1 MPTVTISIKTSNHE
15 QFVDITAQVQQA
27 ITEIGATDGICTV
40 FSPHTTAGLTIN
52 EHADPDVARDIL
64 SFLRDA
70 VQEDGAWTHAEGN
83 SPAHVKASLLG
94 SSVTVIVERG
104 RLHLG
109 TWQGIFFCE
118 FDGPRARGVWL
129 TFTPSA

>member
-1 MPTVTISIKTSNHE
+1 MTSVSISVVTDRTE
-15 QFVDITAQVQQA
+15 QFVDITDQVQEA
-27 ITEIGATDGICTV
+27 ITEIGATEGVCTI

-52 EHADPDVARDIL
+52 EHADPAVAYDII
-64 SFLRDA
+64 SFLHDA
-70 VQEDGAWTHAEGN
+70 VPDESAWTHAEGN

-94 SSVTVIVERG
+94 SSVAVIVERG

-118 FDGPRARGVWL
+118 FDGPRTRKVWL

>member
-64 SFLRDA
+64 SFLHDA
-70 VQEDGAWTHAEGN
+70 VAEDRAWTHAEGN

-94 SSVTVIVERG
+94 SSVAVIVERG

-118 FDGPRARGVWL
+118 FDGPRTRRVWL

>member
-1 MPTVTISIKTSNHE
+1 MATVTINIKTNAHE
-15 QFVDITAQVQQA
+15 QFVDITDQVQQA
-27 ITEIGATDGICTV
+27 ITQIGAVDGVCTI

-52 EHADPDVARDIL
+52 EHADPAVAHDII
-64 SFLRDA
+64 SFLNDA
-70 VQEDGAWTHAEGN
+70 VPEGRGWTHAEGN

-94 SSVTVIVERG
+94 SSVAVIVEQG

-118 FDGPRARGVWL
+118 FDGPRSRRVWL
-129 TFTPSA
+129 SFTPSS

>member
-1 MPTVTISIKTSNHE
+1 MPTVAISIKTSNHE
-15 QFVDITAQVQQA
+15 QFVDITTQVQQA
-27 ITEIGATDGICTV
+27 VTEIGATDGICTI

-52 EHADPDVARDIL
+52 EHADPDVASDIL

-70 VQEDGAWTHAEGN
+70 VPEDRAWTHAEGN

-94 SSVTVIVERG
+94 ASVTVIVERG

-118 FDGPRARGVWL
+118 FDGPRSRTVWL

>member
-15 QFVDITAQVQQA
+15 QFVDITTQVQQA

-52 EHADPDVARDIL
+52 EYADPAVAGDIL
-64 SFLRDA
+64 SFLHDA
-70 VQEDGAWTHAEGN
+70 VPEDRAWTHAEGN

-94 SSVTVIVERG
+94 AAVTMIVERG

-118 FDGPRARGVWL
+118 FDGPRSRKVWL

>member
-15 QFVDITAQVQQA
+15 QFVDITMQVQQA

-118 FDGPRARGVWL
+118 FDGPRARRVWL

>member
-1 MPTVTISIKTSNHE
+1 MATVTISIKTRAHE
-15 QFVDITAQVQQA
+15 QFVDITDQVQKA
-27 ITEIGATDGICTV
+27 ITEIGAADGVCTI

-52 EHADPDVARDIL
+52 EHADPAVARDII
-64 SFLRDA
+64 SFLHDA
-70 VQEDGAWTHAEGN
+70 VPENRAWTHAEGN

-94 SSVTVIVERG
+94 SSVAVIVERG

-118 FDGPRARGVWL
+118 FDGPRTRKVWL
-129 TFTPSA
+129 TFTPSS

>member
-1 MPTVTISIKTSNHE
+1 MGPVTIDINTSAHE
-15 QFVDITAQVQQA
+15 QFVDITEQVQGA
-27 ITEIGATDGICTV
+27 IAQIGAVDGLCTI

-52 EHADPDVARDIL
+52 EHADPAVAHDII
-64 SFLRDA
+64 SFLHDA
-70 VQEDGAWTHAEGN
+70 VPANRPWTHAEGN

-94 SSVTVIVERG
+94 SSVAVIVERG

-118 FDGPRARGVWL
+118 FDGPRSRRVWL

>member
-118 FDGPRARGVWL
+118 FDGPRARRVWL

>member
-1 MPTVTISIKTSNHE
+1 METIDIRTDGHE
-15 QFVDITAQVQQA
+15 QFVDITDRVQRA
-27 ITEIGATDGICTV
+27 LTEIGAVDGVCTI

-52 EHADPDVARDIL
+52 EHADPAVARDII
-64 SFLRDA
+64 SFLSDA
-70 VQEDGAWTHAEGN
+70 VPEDRAWTPAEGN

-94 SSVTVIVERG
+94 SSVTVIVEQG
-104 RLHLG
+104 RLRLG

-118 FDGPRARGVWL
+118 FDGPRSRRVWL

>member
-15 QFVDITAQVQQA
+15 QFVDITMQVQQA
-27 ITEIGATDGICTV
+27 ITEIGAMDGICTV

-94 SSVTVIVERG
+94 SSVAVIIDRG
-104 RLHLG
+104 GLHLG

-118 FDGPRARGVWL
+118 FDGPRARRVWL

>member
-1 MPTVTISIKTSNHE
+1 MPTVTISIKTSHHE
-15 QFVDITAQVQQA
+15 QFVDITMQVQQKV
-27 ITEIGATDGICTV
+27 TEIGATDGICTI

-52 EHADPDVARDIL
+52 EHADPAVARDII
-64 SFLRDA
+64 SFLHEA
-70 VQEDGAWTHAEGN
+70 VPAERAWTHAEGN

-94 SSVTVIVERG
+94 SSVAVIVERG

-118 FDGPRARGVWL
+118 FDGPRSRRVWL

>member
-15 QFVDITAQVQQA
+15 QFVDITMQVQQA

>member
-1 MPTVTISIKTSNHE
+1 MPSLSISVNTTQRE
-15 QFVDITAQVQQA
+15 QFVDITTQVQQA
-27 ITEIGATDGICTV
+27 ITEIGAIDGVCTI

-52 EHADPDVARDIL
+52 EHADPAVARDIL
-64 SFLRDA
+64 SFLHDA
-70 VQEDGAWTHAEGN
+70 VPDESAWTHAEGN

-94 SSVTVIVERG
+94 SSVAVIVERG

-118 FDGPRARGVWL
+118 FDGPRSRRVWL
-129 TFTPSA
+129 TFTPSS